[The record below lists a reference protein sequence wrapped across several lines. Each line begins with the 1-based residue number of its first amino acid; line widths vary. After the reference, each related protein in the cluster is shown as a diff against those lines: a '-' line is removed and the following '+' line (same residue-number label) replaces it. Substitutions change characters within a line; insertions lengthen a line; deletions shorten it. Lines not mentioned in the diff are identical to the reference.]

1 MLCLKIE
8 FIKDEV
14 HLGKMS
20 KLIILVNDLY
30 NMLFLHAI
38 YLYKILIMFIAE
50 FEDQNIFYRND
61 LYFSIIIVT

>member
-20 KLIILVNDLY
+20 KLIILVNDLT
-30 NMLFLHAI
+30 I

-61 LYFSIIIVT
+61 LYFSLIIVT